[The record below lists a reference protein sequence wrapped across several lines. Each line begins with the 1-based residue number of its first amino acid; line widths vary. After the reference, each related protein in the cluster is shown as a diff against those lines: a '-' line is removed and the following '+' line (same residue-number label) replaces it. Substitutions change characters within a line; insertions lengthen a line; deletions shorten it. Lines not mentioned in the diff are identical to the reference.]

1 MRHRHWIVRFVSNP
15 AFAGFGINFDDKIEV
30 VMLRRPFT
38 KLQHFGELITRIDM
52 QDRERNFPEKGFAG
66 EPEEN
71 VGILPHRPWHG
82 DVFKGVIRLSKNENA
97 LVLELVEMSA
107 AQFGHDM
114 LLLETITKL
123 ATDEHRF
130 TQIHV
135 SELSVFFP

>member
-1 MRHRHWIVRFVSNP
+1 MRHSHWIVRFVSNP

-71 VGILPHRPWHG
+71 VGIIPHRPWHG
-82 DVFKGVIRLSKNENA
+82 DVIEGVVCLAKSENA
-97 LVLELVEMSA
+97 QVLEM
-107 AQFGHDM
+107 F
-114 LLLETITKL
+114 
-123 ATDEHRF
+123 
-130 TQIHV
+130 
-135 SELSVFFP
+135 ELSMSRSHLNAAGPRGV